1 MPQEEK
7 SGIGATIGAIIVIV
21 IIVLGG
27 LYVWGGKL
35 LQNGDSP
42 ATTEDSQMTDLSS
55 QNPSDEVSDI
65 SKDLE
70 AVDLNKLDSGIDAAG
85 SVLDTI

>member
-7 SGIGATIGAIIVIV
+7 SGVGAIIGAIIVIV

-42 ATTEDSQMTDLSS
+42 AVEDSQLGELTSQSS
-55 QNPSDEVSDI
+55 SDEVADI
-65 SKDLE
+65 GKDLE
-70 AVDLNKLDSGIDAAG
+70 AVDLNKLGDGVDAAG
-85 SVLDTI
+85 SVLDSI

>member
-7 SGIGATIGAIIVIV
+7 SGVGAIIGAIIVIV

-35 LQNGDSP
+35 LQNADSP
-42 ATTEDSQMTDLSS
+42 AMTEDAQTDSLSS
-55 QNPSDEVSDI
+55 QSSSDEVSDI

-70 AVDLNKLDSGIDAAG
+70 AVDLNSLDAGIDAAG
-85 SVLDTI
+85 SDLDSI